1 MPLDLRSV
9 ESATK
14 NRRSRRFVHHLVDD
28 DVAPEPGMKS
38 IQNFS
43 ANNPVGVLKLSCT
56 TGDDRIRALTT
67 APRIKPTSIFLRSA
81 RRPNPGRRST
91 YRRGIIVQT
100 TGTGSPTQR

>member
-14 NRRSRRFVHHLVDD
+14 NRRSRRFVHYLVDD

-56 TGDDRIRALTT
+56 IIAARIR
-67 APRIKPTSIFLRSA
+67 R
-81 RRPNPGRRST
+81 
-91 YRRGIIVQT
+91 
-100 TGTGSPTQR
+100 